1 MKRNRK
7 GFSLV
12 ELIVVLVIMAI
23 IAALCAPN
31 ISAYVQAAKVQ
42 NYQTVAN
49 NLADELQ
56 TQLPQSRYWNW
67 DEVQRNAY
75 GILCADA
82 GRCVTLDTEKSTDNQ
97 KVYQITGA
105 SSDANAV
112 FTVTLTYHD
121 AVKTSQKVDIAVSC
135 DGYAAVQSVQEC
147 NLVLKTNYTD
157 ASAYPMTTI
166 KKTTTNRNGN
176 VTLLDDRV
184 KKWKDDDGNTSNDW
198 SSAFSN
204 KFYPDNDF
212 VNTYSGTSNNPP
224 HDNCAAINLTDY
236 PLNSVSQVE
245 FSLQRYSFLYNYNG
259 TDVVYRAVVPCV
271 EAQKGDGRGGEYAA
285 CGTDVSGSYE
295 VRFQNVKVLV
305 DSDLDDDNSWV
316 NYTDVFAENNFP
328 YDISQPGLSPEKI
341 DAVNRY
347 KAYYGDVSYGKNGI
361 NDVGYGMSDVEKQ
374 INVIYRVKLVDP
386 TDATNRNIRSKCW
399 VAIWGRI
406 TYSDSGTIVEPCS
419 SMQTKADGTLAKI
432 YDNVR
437 IKVEIP
443 DYIEDFSTV
452 IQDESELTT
461 ENNTFYFDYSGLFFV
476 PYSWGGGYWSY
487 EGYQILVG
495 SNNLLQQIIKD
506 GTYYYDYGTY
516 KDGYYTLPADQQAI
530 IQSIVKRGGTHYKG
544 TFAIDLRNSG
554 YAVGDVVKIQFT
566 NVDADEFI
574 RNANGND
581 KFLKMYRVNEVTGNL
596 VADGDNTGIH
606 FYDSADLKTANLG
619 KVEKISDNT
628 VAIYILMKWSD
639 YPYYVL
645 SYKGVYADF
654 QPDADTSFSWAKK
667 SEVTTEETTTQ
678 NTPML
683 T

>member
-82 GRCVTLDTEKSTDNQ
+82 GRYVTLDIEKSTDNQ

-157 ASAYPMTTI
+157 ASAYPTTTI

-204 KFYPDNDF
+204 NFYPNNDF
-212 VNTYSGTSNNPP
+212 VNTYNGTSNNPP

-341 DAVNRY
+341 DAVNHY

-495 SNNLLQQIIKD
+495 SNNLLQQIKKD

-554 YAVGDVVKIQFT
+554 YAVGDVVKVQF
-566 NVDADEFI
+566 
-574 RNANGND
+574 
-581 KFLKMYRVNEVTGNL
+581 
-596 VADGDNTGIH
+596 
-606 FYDSADLKTANLG
+606 
-619 KVEKISDNT
+619 
-628 VAIYILMKWSD
+628 
-639 YPYYVL
+639 
-645 SYKGVYADF
+645 
-654 QPDADTSFSWAKK
+654 
-667 SEVTTEETTTQ
+667 
-678 NTPML
+678 
-683 T
+683 